1 MQTVY
6 IKTLN
11 NIFFNKKILKVLQDV
26 FIIKIYE
33 IYLFRALQAEIR
45 CFAAQESGRF
55 AQYSESQRKSSGS
68 FVFEFRE

>member
-1 MQTVY
+1 MQTLY

-33 IYLFRALQAEIR
+33 IYLFRALQAEI
-45 CFAAQESGRF
+45 APYGNL
-55 AQYSESQRKSSGS
+55 RKK
-68 FVFEFRE
+68 